1 MGPKIKDEALRAVHD
16 YDYRSVLVGLDPAD
30 ISGFLAAA
38 QKTQD
43 LLCLSLFALVWDPD
57 VAMRLSLLFPQGF
70 AGRQY
75 DAGDVHSSLHTALA
89 EFDAADSGRCSHYTE
104 IMNIGGASRF
114 FGLKQLCT
122 RLQVTSGGAPQ
133 PVVEQLLAWS
143 TLHQGLKQISR
154 WCL

>member
-43 LLCLSLFALVWDPD
+43 LLCLSLLALVWDPD
-57 VAMRLSLLFPQGF
+57 VAMRISILVEGF

-75 DAGDVHSSLHTALA
+75 DAGDVHSALHTALT

-114 FGLKQLCT
+114 FGLKQPCS
-122 RLQVTSGGAPQ
+122 RLESAPKI
-133 PVVEQLLAWS
+133 V
-143 TLHQGLKQISR
+143 
-154 WCL
+154 